1 MRDYDK
7 EPLIIKT
14 EQLHLFLL
22 YFVLCLFFIFGICI
36 GLKNEF
42 GDERNSHRPMYLVV
56 LGLCMLFISIC
67 SIIKIKKSPKVFT
80 KIYNDKII
88 RDYIEVEH
96 RIFKDNKVKT
106 WEIKNPYKVTWYFK
120 SVWPKEKDKDGKNF
134 LSKDCAILLAYALKL
149 IFWPLGMLLFLVL
162 FALNKFKL
170 QKYYIIENDDY
181 IFSVKMTDETKEFFG
196 ETKFSW
202 KIHLM

>member
-14 EQLHLFLL
+14 EQFHLFLFE
-22 YFVLCLFFIFGICI
+22 FVCCLIGIFIIYIALEDAFG
-36 GLKNEF
+36 
-42 GDERNSHRPMYLVV
+42 ERKTHYPMAGVA
-56 LGLCMLFISIC
+56 LGLIMIFMSIR
-67 SIIKIKKSPKVFT
+67 SIIKVKKSPKLFT

-88 RDYIEVEH
+88 RDYIYE
-96 RIFKDNKVKT
+96 DNKVKI

-120 SVWPKEKDKDGKNF
+120 SIWPKEKVKDGKN
-134 LSKDCAILLAYALKL
+134 ILYYAFRL
-149 IFWPLGMLLFLVL
+149 IFWALGMLLFLVL
-162 FALNKFKL
+162 FAINKFKL

-202 KIHLM
+202 KIHLI

>member
-14 EQLHLFLL
+14 EQLHLFLFE
-22 YFVLCLFFIFGICI
+22 FVCCLIGIFIIYIALEDAFGERKTHYPMAGVAI
-36 GLKNEF
+36 GLIMIF
-42 GDERNSHRPMYLVV
+42 M
-56 LGLCMLFISIC
+56 SIR
-67 SIIKIKKSPKVFT
+67 SIIKVKKSPKLFT

-88 RDYIEVEH
+88 RDYIEVEY
-96 RIFKDNKVKT
+96 RIFEDNKAKI

-120 SVWPKEKDKDGKNF
+120 SVWPKEKVKDGKN
-134 LSKDCAILLAYALKL
+134 ILYYAFRL
-149 IFWPLGMLLFLVL
+149 IFWAFGMLLFLVL
-162 FALNKFKL
+162 FAINKFKL

-202 KIHLM
+202 KIHLI

>member
-14 EQLHLFLL
+14 EQFHLFLFE
-22 YFVLCLFFIFGICI
+22 FVCCLIGIFIIYIALEDAFG
-36 GLKNEF
+36 
-42 GDERNSHRPMYLVV
+42 ERKTHYPMAGVA
-56 LGLCMLFISIC
+56 LGLIMIFMSIH
-67 SIIKIKKSPKVFT
+67 SIIKVKKSPKLFT

-88 RDYIEVEH
+88 RDYIYE
-96 RIFKDNKVKT
+96 DNKVKI

-120 SVWPKEKDKDGKNF
+120 SVWPKEKVKDGKN
-134 LSKDCAILLAYALKL
+134 ILYYAFRL
-149 IFWPLGMLLFLVL
+149 IFWAFGMLLFLVL
-162 FALNKFKL
+162 FAINKFKL

-202 KIHLM
+202 KIHLI

>member
-22 YFVLCLFFIFGICI
+22 YFVCCLFGVFMIYLGLEDTFGERKARYPMAGVAI
-36 GLKNEF
+36 GLVMIF
-42 GDERNSHRPMYLVV
+42 M
-56 LGLCMLFISIC
+56 SIR

-96 RIFKDNKVKT
+96 RIFEDDKVKT

-120 SVWPKEKDKDGKNF
+120 SVWPKEKVKDGKN
-134 LSKDCAILLAYALKL
+134 ILYYAFRL
-149 IFWPLGMLLFLVL
+149 IFWALGMLLFLVL
-162 FALNKFKL
+162 FAINKFKL

-202 KIHLM
+202 KIHLT

>member
-7 EPLIIKT
+7 EPLIMKT
-14 EQLHLFLL
+14 EQFHLFLS
-22 YFVLCLFFIFGICI
+22 YFAFCLLGIFSIYI
-36 GLKNEF
+36 GLEDYF
-42 GDERNSHRPMYLVV
+42 GDRSAHRPLAGVGIGLVIIF
-56 LGLCMLFISIC
+56 MSIR
-67 SIIKIKKSPKVFT
+67 SIIKIKKSPKLFT

-88 RDYIEVEH
+88 RDYIYE
-96 RIFKDNKVKT
+96 DNKVKI

-120 SVWPKEKDKDGKNF
+120 SVWPKEKVKDGKN
-134 LSKDCAILLAYALKL
+134 ILYYAFRL
-149 IFWPLGMLLFLVL
+149 IFWAFGMLLFLAL
-162 FALNKFKL
+162 FAINKFKL

-202 KIHLM
+202 KIHLI

>member
-14 EQLHLFLL
+14 EQLHLFLFE
-22 YFVLCLFFIFGICI
+22 FVCCLIGIFIIYIALEDAFGERKTHYPMAGVAI
-36 GLKNEF
+36 GLIMIF
-42 GDERNSHRPMYLVV
+42 M
-56 LGLCMLFISIC
+56 SIH
-67 SIIKIKKSPKVFT
+67 SIIKVKKSPKLFT

-88 RDYIEVEH
+88 RDYIYE
-96 RIFKDNKVKT
+96 DNKVKI

-120 SVWPKEKDKDGKNF
+120 SVWPKEKVKDGKN
-134 LSKDCAILLAYALKL
+134 ILYYAFRL
-149 IFWPLGMLLFLVL
+149 IFWAFGMLLFLVL
-162 FALNKFKL
+162 FAINKFKL

-202 KIHLM
+202 KIHLI

>member
-14 EQLHLFLL
+14 EQLHLFLFEFA
-22 YFVLCLFFIFGICI
+22 YCLIGIFAFYLGLEDTFGERKARYPIAGVAI
-36 GLKNEF
+36 GLIMIF
-42 GDERNSHRPMYLVV
+42 M
-56 LGLCMLFISIC
+56 SIR
-67 SIIKIKKSPKVFT
+67 SIIKIKKSPKLFT

-88 RDYIEVEH
+88 RDYIEVEY
-96 RIFKDNKVKT
+96 RIFEDNKVKT

-120 SVWPKEKDKDGKNF
+120 SIWPKEKDKDGKNF
-134 LSKDCAILLAYALKL
+134 LSKDWAILLAYALKL

-202 KIHLM
+202 KIHLI

>member
-14 EQLHLFLL
+14 EQLHLFL
-22 YFVLCLFFIFGICI
+22 FEFACCLIGIFAFYLGLEDTFGERKARYPIAGVAI
-36 GLKNEF
+36 GLIMIF
-42 GDERNSHRPMYLVV
+42 M
-56 LGLCMLFISIC
+56 SIR
-67 SIIKIKKSPKVFT
+67 SIIKIKKSPKLFT

-96 RIFKDNKVKT
+96 RIFEDDKVKN
-106 WEIKNPYKVTWYFK
+106 WEIKKPYKVTWYFK
-120 SVWPKEKDKDGKNF
+120 SVWPKEKVKDGKN
-134 LSKDCAILLAYALKL
+134 ILYYAFRL
-149 IFWPLGMLLFLVL
+149 IFWAFGMLLFLVL
-162 FALNKFKL
+162 FAINKFKL

-196 ETKFSW
+196 ETKFS
-202 KIHLM
+202 

>member
-22 YFVLCLFFIFGICI
+22 YFVCCLIGIFTIYLGLEDAFGERKARYPMAGVGI
-36 GLKNEF
+36 GLVMIF
-42 GDERNSHRPMYLVV
+42 M
-56 LGLCMLFISIC
+56 SIR

-88 RDYIEVEH
+88 RDYFFESIKVYE
-96 RIFKDNKVKT
+96 DDKVKT

-120 SVWPKEKDKDGKNF
+120 SIWPKEKDKDGKNF
-134 LSKDCAILLAYALKL
+134 LSKDWAILLAYALKL
-149 IFWPLGMLLFLVL
+149 IFWALGMLLFLVL

-202 KIHLM
+202 KIHLI

>member
-7 EPLIIKT
+7 EPLIMKT
-14 EQLHLFLL
+14 EQLHLFLFE
-22 YFVLCLFFIFGICI
+22 FVCCLIGIFIIYIALEDAFG
-36 GLKNEF
+36 
-42 GDERNSHRPMYLVV
+42 ERKTHYPMAGVA
-56 LGLCMLFISIC
+56 LGLIMIFMSIH
-67 SIIKIKKSPKVFT
+67 SIIKVKKSPKLFT

-88 RDYIEVEH
+88 RDYIFE
-96 RIFKDNKVKT
+96 DNKVKI
-106 WEIKNPYKVTWYFK
+106 WEIKKPYKVTWYFK
-120 SVWPKEKDKDGKNF
+120 SVWPKEKVKDGKN
-134 LSKDCAILLAYALKL
+134 ILYYAFRL
-149 IFWPLGMLLFLVL
+149 IFWALGMLLFLVL
-162 FALNKFKL
+162 FAINKFKL

>member
-14 EQLHLFLL
+14 EQFHLFLFE
-22 YFVLCLFFIFGICI
+22 FVCCLIGIFIIYIALEDAFG
-36 GLKNEF
+36 
-42 GDERNSHRPMYLVV
+42 ERKTHYPMAGVA
-56 LGLCMLFISIC
+56 LGLIMIFMSIH
-67 SIIKIKKSPKVFT
+67 SIIKVKKSPKLFT

-88 RDYIEVEH
+88 RDYIFE
-96 RIFKDNKVKT
+96 DNKVKI
-106 WEIKNPYKVTWYFK
+106 WEIKKPYKVTWYFK
-120 SVWPKEKDKDGKNF
+120 SIWPKEKVKDGKN
-134 LSKDCAILLAYALKL
+134 ILYYAFRL
-149 IFWPLGMLLFLVL
+149 IFWALGMLLFLVL
-162 FALNKFKL
+162 FAINKFKL

-202 KIHLM
+202 KIHLI

>member
-14 EQLHLFLL
+14 EQFHLFLFE
-22 YFVLCLFFIFGICI
+22 FVCCLIGIFIIYIALEDAFG
-36 GLKNEF
+36 
-42 GDERNSHRPMYLVV
+42 ERKTHYPMAGVA
-56 LGLCMLFISIC
+56 LGLVIIFMSIR
-67 SIIKIKKSPKVFT
+67 SIIKIKKSPKLFT

-88 RDYIEVEH
+88 RDYIYE
-96 RIFKDNKVKT
+96 DNKVKI

-120 SVWPKEKDKDGKNF
+120 SVWPKEKVKDGKN
-134 LSKDCAILLAYALKL
+134 ILYYAFRL
-149 IFWPLGMLLFLVL
+149 IFWAFGMLLFLVL
-162 FALNKFKL
+162 FAINKFKL

>member
-14 EQLHLFLL
+14 EQLHLFLFE
-22 YFVLCLFFIFGICI
+22 FVCCLIGIFIIYIALEDAFG
-36 GLKNEF
+36 
-42 GDERNSHRPMYLVV
+42 ERKTHYPMAGVA
-56 LGLCMLFISIC
+56 LGLVIIFMSIR
-67 SIIKIKKSPKVFT
+67 SIIKIKKSPKLFT

-88 RDYIEVEH
+88 RDYIYE
-96 RIFKDNKVKT
+96 DNKVKI

-120 SVWPKEKDKDGKNF
+120 SIWPKEKVKDGKN
-134 LSKDCAILLAYALKL
+134 ILYYAFRL
-149 IFWPLGMLLFLVL
+149 IFWAFGMLLFLVL
-162 FALNKFKL
+162 FAINKFKL

-202 KIHLM
+202 KIHLI

>member
-7 EPLIIKT
+7 EPLIMKT
-14 EQLHLFLL
+14 EQFHLFLFE
-22 YFVLCLFFIFGICI
+22 FVCCLIGIFIIYIALEDAFGERKTHYPMAGVAI
-36 GLKNEF
+36 GLIMIF
-42 GDERNSHRPMYLVV
+42 M
-56 LGLCMLFISIC
+56 SIR
-67 SIIKIKKSPKVFT
+67 SIIKIKKSPKLFT

-88 RDYIEVEH
+88 RDYIYE
-96 RIFKDNKVKT
+96 DNKVKI

-120 SVWPKEKDKDGKNF
+120 SVWPKEKVKDGKN
-134 LSKDCAILLAYALKL
+134 ILYYAFRL
-149 IFWPLGMLLFLVL
+149 IFWAFGMLLFLVL
-162 FALNKFKL
+162 FAINKFKL

-202 KIHLM
+202 KIHLI

>member
-7 EPLIIKT
+7 EPLIMKT
-14 EQLHLFLL
+14 EQFHLFLFE
-22 YFVLCLFFIFGICI
+22 FVCCLIGIFIIYIALEDAFG
-36 GLKNEF
+36 
-42 GDERNSHRPMYLVV
+42 ERKTHYPMAGVA
-56 LGLCMLFISIC
+56 LGLVMIFMSIR
-67 SIIKIKKSPKVFT
+67 SIIKIKKSPKLFT

-88 RDYIEVEH
+88 RDYIYE
-96 RIFKDNKVKT
+96 DNKVKI

-120 SVWPKEKDKDGKNF
+120 SVWPKEKVKDGKN
-134 LSKDCAILLAYALKL
+134 ILYYAFRL
-149 IFWPLGMLLFLVL
+149 IFWAFGMLLFLVL
-162 FALNKFKL
+162 FAINKFKL

-202 KIHLM
+202 KIHLI

>member
-1 MRDYDK
+1 M
-7 EPLIIKT
+7 
-14 EQLHLFLL
+14 
-22 YFVLCLFFIFGICI
+22 IF
-36 GLKNEF
+36 
-42 GDERNSHRPMYLVV
+42 M
-56 LGLCMLFISIC
+56 SIR
-67 SIIKIKKSPKVFT
+67 SIIKIKKSPKLFT

-88 RDYIEVEH
+88 RDYIEVEY
-96 RIFKDNKVKT
+96 RIFEDNKVKT

-120 SVWPKEKDKDGKNF
+120 SIWPKEKDKDGKNF
-134 LSKDCAILLAYALKL
+134 LSKDWAILLAYALKL
-149 IFWPLGMLLFLVL
+149 IFWALGMLLFLVL
-162 FALNKFKL
+162 FAINKFKL

>member
-7 EPLIIKT
+7 EPLIMKT
-14 EQLHLFLL
+14 EQFHLFLFE
-22 YFVLCLFFIFGICI
+22 FVCCLIGIFIIYIALEDAFGERKTHYPMAGVAI
-36 GLKNEF
+36 GLIMIF
-42 GDERNSHRPMYLVV
+42 M
-56 LGLCMLFISIC
+56 SIR
-67 SIIKIKKSPKVFT
+67 SIIKIKKSPKLFT

-88 RDYIEVEH
+88 RDYIFE
-96 RIFKDNKVKT
+96 DNKVKI

-120 SVWPKEKDKDGKNF
+120 SIWPKEKVKDGKN
-134 LSKDCAILLAYALKL
+134 ILYYAFRL
-149 IFWPLGMLLFLVL
+149 IFWAFGMLLFLVL
-162 FALNKFKL
+162 FAINKFKL

-202 KIHLM
+202 KIHLI

>member
-7 EPLIIKT
+7 EPLIMKT
-14 EQLHLFLL
+14 EQFHLFLFE
-22 YFVLCLFFIFGICI
+22 FVCCLIGIFIIYIALEDAFGERKTHYPMAGVAI
-36 GLKNEF
+36 GLIMIF
-42 GDERNSHRPMYLVV
+42 M
-56 LGLCMLFISIC
+56 SIH
-67 SIIKIKKSPKVFT
+67 SIIKVKKSPKLFT

-88 RDYIEVEH
+88 RDYIFE
-96 RIFKDNKVKT
+96 DNKVKI

-120 SVWPKEKDKDGKNF
+120 SVWPKEKVKDGKN
-134 LSKDCAILLAYALKL
+134 ILYYAFRL
-149 IFWPLGMLLFLVL
+149 IFWAFGMLLFLVL
-162 FALNKFKL
+162 FAINKFKL

-202 KIHLM
+202 KIHLI

>member
-7 EPLIIKT
+7 EPLIIKI
-14 EQLHLFLL
+14 EQLHLFLFE
-22 YFVLCLFFIFGICI
+22 FVCCLIGIFIIYIALEDAFG
-36 GLKNEF
+36 
-42 GDERNSHRPMYLVV
+42 ERKTHYPMAGVA
-56 LGLCMLFISIC
+56 LGVIMIFMSIH
-67 SIIKIKKSPKVFT
+67 SIIKVKKSPKLFT

-88 RDYIEVEH
+88 RDYIYE
-96 RIFKDNKVKT
+96 DNKVKI

-120 SVWPKEKDKDGKNF
+120 SIWPKEKVKDGKN
-134 LSKDCAILLAYALKL
+134 ILYYAFRL
-149 IFWPLGMLLFLVL
+149 IFWALGMLLFLVL
-162 FALNKFKL
+162 FAINKFKL

-202 KIHLM
+202 KIHLI

>member
-14 EQLHLFLL
+14 EQFHLFLFE
-22 YFVLCLFFIFGICI
+22 FVCCLIGIFIIYIALEDAFG
-36 GLKNEF
+36 
-42 GDERNSHRPMYLVV
+42 ERKTHYPMAGVA
-56 LGLCMLFISIC
+56 LGLVIIFMSIR

-88 RDYIEVEH
+88 RDYIYE
-96 RIFKDNKVKT
+96 DNKVKI

-120 SVWPKEKDKDGKNF
+120 SIWPKEKVKDGKN
-134 LSKDCAILLAYALKL
+134 ILYYAFRL
-149 IFWPLGMLLFLVL
+149 IFWALGMLLFLVL
-162 FALNKFKL
+162 FAINKFKL

-202 KIHLM
+202 KIHLI

>member
-7 EPLIIKT
+7 EPLIMKT
-14 EQLHLFLL
+14 EQFHLFL
-22 YFVLCLFFIFGICI
+22 FEFAWCLIGISSICI
-36 GLKNEF
+36 GLEDAF
-42 GDERNSHRPMYLVV
+42 GERKTHYPMAGVA
-56 LGLCMLFISIC
+56 LGLVMIFMSIR
-67 SIIKIKKSPKVFT
+67 SIIKIKKSPKLFT

-88 RDYIEVEH
+88 RDYIYE
-96 RIFKDNKVKT
+96 DNKVKI

-120 SVWPKEKDKDGKNF
+120 SVWPKEKVKDGKN
-134 LSKDCAILLAYALKL
+134 ILYYAFRL
-149 IFWPLGMLLFLVL
+149 IFWALGMLLFLVL
-162 FALNKFKL
+162 FAINKFKL

-202 KIHLM
+202 KIHLT

>member
-1 MRDYDK
+1 YDK

-14 EQLHLFLL
+14 EQFHLFLFE
-22 YFVLCLFFIFGICI
+22 FVWCLIGISSICI
-36 GLKNEF
+36 GLEDAF
-42 GDERNSHRPMYLVV
+42 GERKAHYPMAGVGI
-56 LGLCMLFISIC
+56 GLIMIFMSIR
-67 SIIKIKKSPKVFT
+67 SIIKIKKSPKLFT

-88 RDYIEVEH
+88 RDYIEVEY
-96 RIFKDNKVKT
+96 RIFEDDKVKT

-162 FALNKFKL
+162 FAINKFKL

-202 KIHLM
+202 KIHLI

>member
-14 EQLHLFLL
+14 EQLHLFLFD
-22 YFVLCLFFIFGICI
+22 FVYCLIGIFTIYIALEDAFGERKTHYPMSGVAI
-36 GLKNEF
+36 GLIMIF
-42 GDERNSHRPMYLVV
+42 M
-56 LGLCMLFISIC
+56 SIH
-67 SIIKIKKSPKVFT
+67 SIIKVKKSPKLFT

-88 RDYIEVEH
+88 RDYIFE
-96 RIFKDNKVKT
+96 DNKVKI

-120 SVWPKEKDKDGKNF
+120 SIWPKEKVKDGKN
-134 LSKDCAILLAYALKL
+134 ILYYAFRL
-149 IFWPLGMLLFLVL
+149 IFWALGMLLFLVL
-162 FALNKFKL
+162 FAINKFKL

-181 IFSVKMTDETKEFFG
+181 IFSVKMTDEAKEFFG

-202 KIHLM
+202 KIHLI

>member
-14 EQLHLFLL
+14 EQFHLFL
-22 YFVLCLFFIFGICI
+22 FEFACCIIGIFAFYLGLEDTFGERKARYPIAGVAI
-36 GLKNEF
+36 GLIMIF
-42 GDERNSHRPMYLVV
+42 M
-56 LGLCMLFISIC
+56 SIR
-67 SIIKIKKSPKVFT
+67 SIIKIKKSPKLFT

-88 RDYIEVEH
+88 RDYIEVEY
-96 RIFKDNKVKT
+96 RIFEDNKVKT
-106 WEIKNPYKVTWYFK
+106 WEIKKPYKVTWYFK
-120 SVWPKEKDKDGKNF
+120 SIWPKEKDKDGKNF
-134 LSKDCAILLAYALKL
+134 LSKDWAILLAYAFRL
-149 IFWPLGMLLFLVL
+149 IFWALGMLLFLVL
-162 FALNKFKL
+162 FAINKFKL

-202 KIHLM
+202 KIHLI

>member
-14 EQLHLFLL
+14 EQFHLFLFE
-22 YFVLCLFFIFGICI
+22 FVCCLIGIFIIYIALEDAFG
-36 GLKNEF
+36 
-42 GDERNSHRPMYLVV
+42 ERKTHYPMAGVA
-56 LGLCMLFISIC
+56 LGLVMIFMSIR
-67 SIIKIKKSPKVFT
+67 SIIKIKKSPKLFT

-88 RDYIEVEH
+88 RDYIYE
-96 RIFKDNKVKT
+96 DNKVKI

-120 SVWPKEKDKDGKNF
+120 SIWPKEKVKDGKN
-134 LSKDCAILLAYALKL
+134 ILYYAFRL
-149 IFWPLGMLLFLVL
+149 IFWALGMLLFLVL
-162 FALNKFKL
+162 FAINKFKL

-202 KIHLM
+202 KIHLI

>member
-14 EQLHLFLL
+14 EQLHLFLFD
-22 YFVLCLFFIFGICI
+22 FVWCLIGISGIYI
-36 GLKNEF
+36 GLEDAF
-42 GDERNSHRPMYLVV
+42 GERKAHYPMAGVAI
-56 LGLCMLFISIC
+56 GLSIIFMSIY
-67 SIIKIKKSPKVFT
+67 SIIKVKKSPKLFT

-88 RDYIEVEH
+88 RDYIFE
-96 RIFKDNKVKT
+96 DNKVKI

-120 SVWPKEKDKDGKNF
+120 SIWPKEKVKDGKN
-134 LSKDCAILLAYALKL
+134 ILYYAFRL
-149 IFWPLGMLLFLVL
+149 IFWALGMLLFLVL
-162 FALNKFKL
+162 FAINKFKL

-202 KIHLM
+202 KIHLI

>member
-7 EPLIIKT
+7 EPLIMKT
-14 EQLHLFLL
+14 EQFHLFLFE
-22 YFVLCLFFIFGICI
+22 FVCCLIGIFIIYIALEDAFG
-36 GLKNEF
+36 
-42 GDERNSHRPMYLVV
+42 ERKTHYPMAGVA
-56 LGLCMLFISIC
+56 LGLIMIFMSIH
-67 SIIKIKKSPKVFT
+67 SIIKVKKSPKLFT

-88 RDYIEVEH
+88 RDYIFE
-96 RIFKDNKVKT
+96 DNKVKI

-120 SVWPKEKDKDGKNF
+120 SIWPKEKVKDGKN
-134 LSKDCAILLAYALKL
+134 ILYYAFRL
-149 IFWPLGMLLFLVL
+149 IFWALGMLLFLVL
-162 FALNKFKL
+162 FAINKFKL

-202 KIHLM
+202 KIHLI

>member
-14 EQLHLFLL
+14 EQLHLFLFE
-22 YFVLCLFFIFGICI
+22 FVCCLIGIFIIYIALEDAFGERKTHYPMAGVAI
-36 GLKNEF
+36 GLIMIF
-42 GDERNSHRPMYLVV
+42 M
-56 LGLCMLFISIC
+56 SIH
-67 SIIKIKKSPKVFT
+67 SIIKVKKSPKLFT

-88 RDYIEVEH
+88 RDYIEVEY
-96 RIFKDNKVKT
+96 RIFEDNKVKT

-120 SVWPKEKDKDGKNF
+120 SVWPKEKVKDGKN
-134 LSKDCAILLAYALKL
+134 ILYYAFRL
-149 IFWPLGMLLFLVL
+149 IFWAFGMLLFLVL
-162 FALNKFKL
+162 FAINKFKL

-202 KIHLM
+202 KIHLI

>member
-7 EPLIIKT
+7 EPLIMKT
-14 EQLHLFLL
+14 EQFHLFLFE
-22 YFVLCLFFIFGICI
+22 FVCCLIGIFIIYIALEDAFG
-36 GLKNEF
+36 
-42 GDERNSHRPMYLVV
+42 ERKTHYPMAGVA
-56 LGLCMLFISIC
+56 LGLVMIFMSIR
-67 SIIKIKKSPKVFT
+67 SIIKIKKSPKLFT

-88 RDYIEVEH
+88 RDYIYE
-96 RIFKDNKVKT
+96 DNKVKI

-120 SVWPKEKDKDGKNF
+120 SIWPKEKVKDGKN
-134 LSKDCAILLAYALKL
+134 ILYYAFRL
-149 IFWPLGMLLFLVL
+149 IFWAFGMLLFLVL
-162 FALNKFKL
+162 FAINKFKL

-202 KIHLM
+202 KIHLI

>member
-14 EQLHLFLL
+14 EQFHLFLFE
-22 YFVLCLFFIFGICI
+22 FVCCLIGIFIIYIALEDAFG
-36 GLKNEF
+36 
-42 GDERNSHRPMYLVV
+42 ERKTHYPMAGVA
-56 LGLCMLFISIC
+56 LGLIMIFMSIH
-67 SIIKIKKSPKVFT
+67 SIIKVKKSPKLFT

-88 RDYIEVEH
+88 REYILAGKH
-96 RIFKDNKVKT
+96 IFEDNKVKN

-120 SVWPKEKDKDGKNF
+120 SIWPKEKVKDGKN
-134 LSKDCAILLAYALKL
+134 ILYYAFRL
-149 IFWPLGMLLFLVL
+149 IFWAFGMLLFLVL
-162 FALNKFKL
+162 FAINKFKL

-202 KIHLM
+202 KIHLI

>member
-14 EQLHLFLL
+14 EQRHLFLFE
-22 YFVLCLFFIFGICI
+22 FVCCLIGIFIIYIALEDAFGERKTHYPMAGVAI
-36 GLKNEF
+36 GLIMIF
-42 GDERNSHRPMYLVV
+42 M
-56 LGLCMLFISIC
+56 SIH
-67 SIIKIKKSPKVFT
+67 SIIKVKKSPKLFT

-88 RDYIEVEH
+88 RDYIYE
-96 RIFKDNKVKT
+96 DNKVKI

-120 SVWPKEKDKDGKNF
+120 SVWPKEKVKDGKN
-134 LSKDCAILLAYALKL
+134 ILYYAFRL
-149 IFWPLGMLLFLVL
+149 IFWAFGMLLFLVL
-162 FALNKFKL
+162 FAINKFKL

-202 KIHLM
+202 KIHLI

>member
-7 EPLIIKT
+7 EPLIMKT
-14 EQLHLFLL
+14 EQFHLFLFE
-22 YFVLCLFFIFGICI
+22 FVCCLIGIFIIYIALEDAFG
-36 GLKNEF
+36 
-42 GDERNSHRPMYLVV
+42 ERKTHYPMAGVA
-56 LGLCMLFISIC
+56 LGLIMIFMSIR
-67 SIIKIKKSPKVFT
+67 SIIKVKKSPKLFT

-88 RDYIEVEH
+88 RDYIYE
-96 RIFKDNKVKT
+96 DNKVKI

-120 SVWPKEKDKDGKNF
+120 SIWPKEKVKDGKN
-134 LSKDCAILLAYALKL
+134 ILYYAFRL
-149 IFWPLGMLLFLVL
+149 IFWAFGMLLFLVL
-162 FALNKFKL
+162 FAINKFKL

-202 KIHLM
+202 KIHLI